1 MMLINFSSE
10 TLPTE
15 SFSCFPAASEEQVST
30 NLNIHLTRTRVASI
44 YTRHK
49 VGWKRSWR
57 LGEEDKLSGMHR
69 LLLLVY
75 SQIKS
80 MNIKCHLR
88 IAYPKV
94 FFHLGC
100 KAGVFG
106 VIRTRHPQ
114 LRDGLVSCGHQFE
127 VLDGIHS

>member
-57 LGEEDKLSGMHR
+57 LREEDKFKKNAQNTSNE
-69 LLLLVY
+69 V
-75 SQIKS
+75 
-80 MNIKCHLR
+80 NHLG
-88 IAYPKV
+88 IANPKV